1 MSRDDDR
8 NVQDDVPYEDYEE
21 LAEELEL
28 YREASEDSMQLLDWA
43 IGYLYG
49 IRKYREA
56 QALSKGRQVIRT
68 NLLGKH
74 EQVTPADEMD
84 AA

>member
-1 MSRDDDR
+1 MSRDDR
-8 NVQDDVPYEDYEE
+8 NDQADVPYEDYEE

-49 IRKYREA
+49 IKKYREA
-56 QALSKGRQVIRT
+56 QALSRGRQVIRT
-68 NLLGKH
+68 HLLGKH
-74 EQVTPADEMD
+74 EQVTPADDMN

>member
-1 MSRDDDR
+1 MSQDDR
-8 NVQDDVPYEDYEE
+8 NDQGDVPYEEYEE

-56 QALSKGRQVIRT
+56 QALSRGRQVIRT

-74 EQVTPADEMD
+74 EQVTPADEID